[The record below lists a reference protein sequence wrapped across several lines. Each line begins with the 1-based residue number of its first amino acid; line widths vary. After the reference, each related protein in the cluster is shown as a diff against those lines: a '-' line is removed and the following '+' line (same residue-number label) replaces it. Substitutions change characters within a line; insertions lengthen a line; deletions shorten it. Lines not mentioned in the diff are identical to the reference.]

1 MKTQPNS
8 PSKRGFTLMELMVA
22 MAITSIIVTV
32 LVSITSIA
40 LETWNRSRAELRAS
54 RQGKMMVDFMARD
67 FESLVTRKGNANEW
81 LSAKVDPGIAT
92 LGDAGKGL
100 LSTNAAKLVFFTA
113 ATDRYNGNIGD
124 ATQDRGGD
132 VSCVAY
138 LLEYRDPIDGGG
150 SAKYKTF
157 VMNRL
162 LVNPDDTFGVTA
174 PAKALL
180 GTTDVTTA
188 GKSLD
193 SIFSAAY
200 PNSEVTKPGNFICE
214 NIYQFSLTFHVLVA
228 QVSGAGTPSATTT
241 LIDVPVTVGPA
252 ASGKTSDDFRMAGTG
267 NIVTTAPTGFTP
279 DEIKAGRVTAVE
291 ISVSVIS
298 DFGID
303 QMRTRSFSGSQQSEF
318 LAKNSYQYTKL
329 VQLPGM

>member
-1 MKTQPNS
+1 MKTQSNS
-8 PSKRGFTLMELMVA
+8 LLKRGFTLMELMVA

-40 LETWNRSRAELRAS
+40 LDTWNRSRAELRAS

-67 FESLVTRKGNANEW
+67 FESLVTRKGNSNEW
-81 LSAKVDPGIAT
+81 LSAKVDPGLAS
-92 LGDAGKGL
+92 LGDAGKGI

-113 ATDRYNGNIGD
+113 ATDRYNGNVGD
-124 ATQDRGGD
+124 LTKDKGGD

-138 LLEYRDPIDGGG
+138 LLEYRDPIDAAGG
-150 SAKYKTF
+150 AKYKTF

-162 LVNPDDTFGVTA
+162 LVNPDDTFGVA
-174 PAKALL
+174 NPAKALL
-180 GTTDVTTA
+180 GTTDVAAA

-193 SIFSAAY
+193 SVFSAAY
-200 PNSEVTKPGNFICE
+200 PNSDITKPGNFICE
-214 NIYQFSLTFHVLVA
+214 NIYQFSLTFHVQVTK
-228 QVSGAGTPSATTT
+228 VSGGPSASPT
-241 LIDVPVTVGPA
+241 LVDVPVTVGPA
-252 ASGKTSDDFRMAGTG
+252 SSGKTSDDFRIAGNG
-267 NIVTTAPTGFTP
+267 NVVTTAPTGFTL

-303 QMRTRSFSGSQQSEF
+303 QMRTRSFSGTQQSEF
-318 LAKNSYQYTKL
+318 LAKNSYQYSKL